1 MIYIKKTVECLHC
14 IYMIRCL
21 WRITG
26 MLYLS
31 CYLRTRILWQDGRTY
46 GWGEWYAGFSI
57 WINRDVN
64 TKKMR
69 KTKRLIFILNRS
81 RLGCQIQMCKEL
93 DGLTVTIPSAT
104 RNMRVDGTSYIS
116 IGLHT
121 RDWSLYHRI

>member
-1 MIYIKKTVECLHC
+1 
-14 IYMIRCL
+14 
-21 WRITG
+21 
-26 MLYLS
+26 
-31 CYLRTRILWQDGRTY
+31 
-46 GWGEWYAGFSI
+46 
-57 WINRDVN
+57 
-64 TKKMR
+64 MR

-121 RDWSLYHRI
+121 RD